1 MTPFRRQ
8 ASLQATAWSSRALNV
23 AMTASSGDASGRAFG
38 SLSFSFLLKSISVA
52 PHRSA
57 P

>member
-1 MTPFRRQ
+1 
-8 ASLQATAWSSRALNV
+8 LQATAWSSRALNV